1 MTHDLPTS
9 GVASAAVTCPQGHR
23 NRPDAR
29 FCTTCGGPLP
39 NESPSAPRLR
49 PRGNAGSTPGSDA
62 VHRRPPADKV
72 SPEPSPLARHG
83 PAIAAGTAL
92 AIALATGA
100 GLGLY
105 FGAHR
110 GTAPSVTAGAAASP
124 GTSIGADAPPTSAAA
139 APASAG
145 AAPPSGAPTSTVPP
159 TTAPVAPSSPL
170 APIDAGAVAGNTLV
184 SAVTATLETY
194 FGGIDNHDPAA
205 AYVALTPSY
214 QSTVDYN
221 TFASGVATTTDSN
234 VTISLLVPQTD
245 NSVVTNVFF
254 TSHQAASDGPSRGE
268 TCTNWYLAYDLKPA
282 PTGDTYLIDSV
293 TPVGAGHLAC

>member
-1 MTHDLPTS
+1 M
-9 GVASAAVTCPQGHR
+9 
-23 NRPDAR
+23 
-29 FCTTCGGPLP
+29 P
-39 NESPSAPRLR
+39 NESPSSPRL
-49 PRGNAGSTPGSDA
+49 PSRGNAGSTPASDA

-72 SPEPSPLARHG
+72 SPEPSPHARYG

-92 AIALATGA
+92 AIVLATGA

-105 FGAHR
+105 FTGHR

-124 GTSIGADAPPTSAAA
+124 GTSIGADAPPTSAAT
-139 APASAG
+139 APANPG
-145 AAPPSGAPTSTVPP
+145 AAPPSGAPTSRVPP
-159 TTAPVAPSSPL
+159 TTAPVAPSSPP
-170 APIDAGAVAGNTLV
+170 APIDASAVAGNTLV

-205 AYVALTPSY
+205 AYAALTPSY

-234 VTISLLVPQTD
+234 VTILLLAPQTD
-245 NSVVTNVFF
+245 NSVVSNVFF
-254 TSHQAASDGPSRGE
+254 TSHQAASEGPSPGE

-282 PTGDTYLIDSV
+282 ASGETYLIDSV
-293 TPVGAGHLAC
+293 TPIGAGHRAC